1 MSCLMSKLLD
11 LKKIHIPKNL
21 TTEEYHQLL
30 EYFEFKFYAN
40 PSKIEYKY
48 ACDDIRAILD
58 Y

>member
-1 MSCLMSKLLD
+1 MSKLLD
-11 LKKIHIPKNL
+11 FKKIHIPNNL
-21 TTEEYHQLL
+21 TTEEYHQML